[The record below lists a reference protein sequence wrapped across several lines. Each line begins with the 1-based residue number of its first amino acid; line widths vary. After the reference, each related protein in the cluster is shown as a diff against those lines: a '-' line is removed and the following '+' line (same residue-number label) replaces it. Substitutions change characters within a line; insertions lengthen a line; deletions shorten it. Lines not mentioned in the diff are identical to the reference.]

1 MLESLKNVV
10 SFSTHL
16 LRDYPE
22 IWTEVS
28 AILQKHF
35 VAHGTLSFTKD
46 YWVRDFMP
54 IQIDPG
60 VFRFFQYNPDY
71 LQDKKRYISNGKK
84 VFDKSPAITYNSFY
98 ELDIDETS
106 LVLDGGN
113 VTFVPSG
120 DQMYIVMT
128 DKVMLENP
136 AFTKEEIE
144 EELCRLLTPKGCPR
158 VKIVWLPWRHSDMCG
173 HTDGILRFIHNR
185 DGRGKV
191 LVNLALYERSH
202 AQEMREIL
210 KEHFNVI
217 DLKLSR
223 YDDLSWAYINF
234 LQISSFRFAS
244 QRSLIIVPGIGDAV
258 TDAEALAQ
266 LRKLYPNCS
275 VEQVQM
281 RDFIAQYGG
290 ALNCMTWTFFR

>member
-1 MLESLKNVV
+1 MLESQKNVV
-10 SFSTHL
+10 LFSTHL

-22 IWTEVS
+22 IWTAVS
-28 AILQKHF
+28 AILMKHL

-54 IQIDPG
+54 IQIAPG

-144 EELCRLLTPKGCPR
+144 EELCRLLTPKDCPR

-185 DGRGKV
+185 DGRANV

-210 KEHFNVI
+210 NEHFNVI
-217 DLKLSR
+217 DLNLSR

-234 LQISSFRFAS
+234 LQICPHWSAS
-244 QRSLIIVPGIGDAV
+244 KCSLIIVPGIGDAV

-266 LRKLYPNCS
+266 LRKLYPNCD

-290 ALNCMTWTFFR
+290 ALNCMTWTFYR